1 MEIKTTIDI
10 FFASTFALLEKYHYL
25 CTNITNEPTLMAQFN
40 IQAYKA
46 VGGVFSKGTL
56 RTLPLILLMA
66 LLFVSCEKEL
76 FHYAEITE
84 YHAESQ
90 QLDVAT
96 TDSIARFSS
105 KVQGFVAQHPDAKD
119 DPLYPEILNNINIA
133 KLNIT
138 IIIHDEWD
146 GETHIKY

>member
-1 MEIKTTIDI
+1 
-10 FFASTFALLEKYHYL
+10 
-25 CTNITNEPTLMAQFN
+25 MAQFN

-46 VGGVFSKGTL
+46 VGGAFFKQAL
-56 RTLPLILLMA
+56 RTLPLILLLA

-119 DPLYPEILNNINIA
+119 DPLYPEILNNINNA

-146 GETHIKY
+146 GETRDAYNILTRYMSTRACSTQHGVSLTLV

>member
-1 MEIKTTIDI
+1 
-10 FFASTFALLEKYHYL
+10 
-25 CTNITNEPTLMAQFN
+25 MAVNN

-46 VGGVFSKGTL
+46 VGGCLFKATL

-119 DPLYPEILNNINIA
+119 DPLYPEILENINMA
-133 KLNIT
+133 TLYIT
-138 IIIHDEWD
+138 ITTHDEWD
-146 GETHIKY
+146 PDDITFDF

>member
-1 MEIKTTIDI
+1 MAVNNIK
-10 FFASTFALLEKYHYL
+10 
-25 CTNITNEPTLMAQFN
+25 
-40 IQAYKA
+40 AYKA

-56 RTLPLILLMA
+56 RTLPLILLMV

-76 FHYAEITE
+76 FHYAEISE

-119 DPLYPEILNNINIA
+119 DPLYPEILENINMA
-133 KLNIT
+133 TLNIT
-138 IIIHDEWD
+138 ITTHDEWD
-146 GETHIKY
+146 PDDITFDF

>member
-1 MEIKTTIDI
+1 
-10 FFASTFALLEKYHYL
+10 
-25 CTNITNEPTLMAQFN
+25 MAMIN

-46 VGGVFSKGTL
+46 VGGAFFKQAL
-56 RTLPLILLMA
+56 RTLPLILLLA
-66 LLFVSCEKEL
+66 LLLVSCEKEL

-119 DPLYPEILNNINIA
+119 DPLYPEILENINMA
-133 KLNIT
+133 TLNIT
-138 IIIHDEWD
+138 ITTHDEWD
-146 GETHIKY
+146 PDDITFDF

>member
-1 MEIKTTIDI
+1 
-10 FFASTFALLEKYHYL
+10 
-25 CTNITNEPTLMAQFN
+25 
-40 IQAYKA
+40 
-46 VGGVFSKGTL
+46 
-56 RTLPLILLMA
+56 MA

-119 DPLYPEILNNINIA
+119 DPCILRYS
-133 KLNIT
+133 T
-138 IIIHDEWD
+138 ISIMQSSTSPSSSTKNGMARRI
-146 GETHIKY
+146 

>member
-1 MEIKTTIDI
+1 M
-10 FFASTFALLEKYHYL
+10 AV
-25 CTNITNEPTLMAQFN
+25 NI

-66 LLFVSCEKEL
+66 LLPVSCEKEL

-90 QLDVAT
+90 QLDVALIHFWG
-96 TDSIARFSS
+96 SIAMLHS
-105 KVQGFVAQHPDAKD
+105 H
-119 DPLYPEILNNINIA
+119 L
-133 KLNIT
+133 
-138 IIIHDEWD
+138 
-146 GETHIKY
+146 

>member
-1 MEIKTTIDI
+1 MLRLLSIMQSLSN
-10 FFASTFALLEKYHYL
+10 ST
-25 CTNITNEPTLMAQFN
+25 
-40 IQAYKA
+40 KA

-56 RTLPLILLMA
+56 RTLPLILLMV

-90 QLDVAT
+90 QLDVVT

-105 KVQGFVAQHPDAKD
+105 KVQGFVAKHPDAKD
-119 DPLYPEILNNINIA
+119 DPLYPEILENINMA
-133 KLNIT
+133 TLNIT
-138 IIIHDEWD
+138 ITTHDEWD
-146 GETHIKY
+146 PDDITFDF

>member
-1 MEIKTTIDI
+1 MRK
-10 FFASTFALLEKYHYL
+10 LLSIL
-25 CTNITNEPTLMAQFN
+25 VSFLLVTLL
-40 IQAYKA
+40 
-46 VGGVFSKGTL
+46 G
-56 RTLPLILLMA
+56 
-66 LLFVSCEKEL
+66 SCEKEL

>member
-1 MEIKTTIDI
+1 MRKLLSILVSFLLVT
-10 FFASTFALLEKYHYL
+10 LLE
-25 CTNITNEPTLMAQFN
+25 
-40 IQAYKA
+40 
-46 VGGVFSKGTL
+46 
-56 RTLPLILLMA
+56 
-66 LLFVSCEKEL
+66 SCEKEL

-119 DPLYPEILNNINIA
+119 DPLYPEILENINMA
-133 KLNIT
+133 TLNIT
-138 IIIHDEWD
+138 ITTHDEWD
-146 GETHIKY
+146 PDDITFDF

>member
-1 MEIKTTIDI
+1 
-10 FFASTFALLEKYHYL
+10 
-25 CTNITNEPTLMAQFN
+25 MAVNN

-90 QLDVAT
+90 QLDVALLHFE
-96 TDSIARFSS
+96 A
-105 KVQGFVAQHPDAKD
+105 A
-119 DPLYPEILNNINIA
+119 
-133 KLNIT
+133 
-138 IIIHDEWD
+138 
-146 GETHIKY
+146 

>member
-1 MEIKTTIDI
+1 MAVNIIK
-10 FFASTFALLEKYHYL
+10 
-25 CTNITNEPTLMAQFN
+25 
-40 IQAYKA
+40 AYKA

-90 QLDVAT
+90 QLDA
-96 TDSIARFSS
+96 ALLHFE
-105 KVQGFVAQHPDAKD
+105 AA
-119 DPLYPEILNNINIA
+119 
-133 KLNIT
+133 
-138 IIIHDEWD
+138 
-146 GETHIKY
+146 

>member
-1 MEIKTTIDI
+1 MAVNNIK
-10 FFASTFALLEKYHYL
+10 
-25 CTNITNEPTLMAQFN
+25 
-40 IQAYKA
+40 AYKA
-46 VGGVFSKGTL
+46 VGGAFFKQAL

-119 DPLYPEILNNINIA
+119 APLYSEILNNINNA

-146 GETHIKY
+146 GETFIEY